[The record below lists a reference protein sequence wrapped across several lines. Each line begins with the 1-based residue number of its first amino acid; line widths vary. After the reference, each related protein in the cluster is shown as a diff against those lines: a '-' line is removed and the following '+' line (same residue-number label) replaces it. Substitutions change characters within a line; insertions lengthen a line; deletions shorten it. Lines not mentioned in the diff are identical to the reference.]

1 MVKSNQTQSNS
12 VSNTAAVAPASHSN
26 HSNHSNKEYLSK
38 EKFEALTNELEQ
50 LKSKKRKEIA
60 EELEFAKSLGDLS
73 ENAEYHEAREA
84 QAALEDRI
92 SQLESILAN
101 AEIVA
106 AHHSNIVEVGS
117 AVTVQKQGDKTKRSY
132 TIVGSEETD
141 MATGKI
147 SFKSPLGKA
156 LLGKK
161 KGEEFT
167 FKTPA
172 GEVNYT
178 VVSID

>member
-1 MVKSNQTQSNS
+1 MSQT
-12 VSNTAAVAPASHSN
+12 V
-26 HSNHSNKEYLSK
+26 SNKEYLSK
-38 EKFEALTNELEQ
+38 EKFSQLTAELEE
-50 LKSKKRKEIA
+50 LKTKKRKEIA

-73 ENAEYHEAREA
+73 ENAEYHEARES

-92 SQLESILAN
+92 SQLESILAS

-106 AHHSNIVEVGS
+106 THHSNIVEVGS
-117 AVTVQKQGDKTKRSY
+117 VVHVQKAGDKAKRTY

-141 MATGKI
+141 TAAGKI
-147 SFKSPLGKA
+147 SFKSPLGQA

-172 GEVNYT
+172 GEAKYT
-178 VVSID
+178 VSSIE

>member
-1 MVKSNQTQSNS
+1 MSHNS
-12 VSNTAAVAPASHSN
+12 HT
-26 HSNHSNKEYLSK
+26 KEYLSK
-38 EKFEALTNELEQ
+38 EKFKLLTTELEE
-50 LKSKKRKEIA
+50 LKTVKRKQIA

-92 SQLESILAN
+92 LQLEGILAN

-106 AHHSNIVEVGS
+106 AHHSNQVEVGS
-117 AVTVQKQGDKTKRSY
+117 IVHVKKTGDKAEKVY
-132 TIVGSEETD
+132 TIVGSEEADTK
-141 MATGKI
+141 TGKI
-147 SFKSPLGKA
+147 SFKSPLGQA

-161 KGEEFT
+161 KGEEFK

-172 GEVNYT
+172 GEAKYT
-178 VVSID
+178 VVSIE

>member
-1 MVKSNQTQSNS
+1 MAKSQSDSQTTSEPS
-12 VSNTAAVAPASHSN
+12 AHVSHASHP
-26 HSNHSNKEYLSK
+26 NKEYLSK
-38 EKFEALTNELEQ
+38 EKFDSLVTELEN

-92 SQLESILAN
+92 SQLESILSN

-106 AHHSNIVEVGS
+106 THHSSIVEVGS
-117 AVTVQKQGDKTKRSY
+117 VVHVQKQSDKIKRSY
-132 TIVGSEETD
+132 SIVGSEETD
-141 MATGKI
+141 MASGKI
-147 SFKSPLGKA
+147 SFKSPLGRA

-161 KGEEFT
+161 KGEAFS

-172 GEVNYT
+172 GEVEYV
-178 VVSID
+178 VVSIE

>member
-1 MVKSNQTQSNS
+1 MAKANQSTTPVQTQTQTN
-12 VSNTAAVAPASHSN
+12 AHA
-26 HSNHSNKEYLSK
+26 NKEYLSK
-38 EKFEALTNELEQ
+38 EKFSQLTTELEN
-50 LKSKKRKEIA
+50 LKFTKRKEVA

-106 AHHSNIVEVGS
+106 THHSSVVEVGS
-117 AVTVQKQGDKTKRSY
+117 VVNVQKISDKTKKTY

-141 MATGKI
+141 TAAGKI
-147 SFKSPLGKA
+147 SFKSPLGQA

-161 KGEEFT
+161 KGDEFT
-167 FKTPA
+167 FKTPV
-172 GEVNYT
+172 GEVKYA
-178 VVSID
+178 VVSIE

>member
-1 MVKSNQTQSNS
+1 MPKTNKVNISMSQTTTSQS
-12 VSNTAAVAPASHSN
+12 T
-26 HSNHSNKEYLSK
+26 KEYLSK
-38 EKFEALTNELEQ
+38 EKFASLTTELEQ

-60 EELEFAKSLGDLS
+60 DELEFAKSLGDLS

-92 SQLESILAN
+92 SQIESILAN

-106 AHHSNIVEVGS
+106 THHSSIVEVGS
-117 AVTVQKQGDKTKRSY
+117 IVHVQKQGDKTKRTY

-141 MATGKI
+141 TAAGKI
-147 SFKSPLGKA
+147 SFKSPLGSA

-172 GEVNYT
+172 GEAKYT
-178 VVSID
+178 VTSIE